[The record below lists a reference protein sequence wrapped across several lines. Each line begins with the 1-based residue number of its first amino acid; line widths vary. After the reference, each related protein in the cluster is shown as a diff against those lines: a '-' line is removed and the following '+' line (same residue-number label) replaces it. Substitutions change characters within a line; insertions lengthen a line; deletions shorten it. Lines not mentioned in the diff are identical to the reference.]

1 MKKKIIVVK
10 QDGVK
15 DCGVSSLLSII
26 KYYGGNINIE
36 KLREMTKTNKSGT
49 TAFHLIECAEKIGFI
64 SKGIKCNNI
73 NDLKNKID
81 TPFIAH
87 VIINKSYKHYIVVY
101 NIDYKK
107 KKITVMDPAIGI
119 KKLSFD
125 EFNKI
130 WSKVIITFTPV
141 KKLPKFK
148 NNKDVLNLIKHI
160 ISANKKIFVNII
172 ILSIFITL
180 FNLINSYYFKIIV
193 DDIVVNSLSNFY
205 RISIIFLAIIIIK
218 AISDYFRNQS
228 LLYINQK
235 IDFLLIMKSF
245 SHIINLPYDY
255 FKNKTTGELTSRI
268 SDLNYIKET
277 ISKATIT
284 IFVDMLLFLVSSVI
298 LFSINHTLF
307 LITIIIF
314 ILYVIV
320 VIIFSPMFK
329 NRIVE
334 VQEKQAI
341 VNTHIIESINGFE
354 SIKGLNLQ
362 ATASNKLEYKYIN
375 FLNKDYSMNHVYNI
389 QLIFK
394 SLIEGIGVLA
404 ILFVGYLLVIKGKI
418 SIGEVITYNSL
429 LIYFLNPIKNVLELE
444 PLIRYAVSSFNR
456 INEIF
461 SIDKEKLLIDEKY
474 TGNKIKGEIKFKNY
488 CYTINDKDEI
498 LKNINLNIKV
508 GEKIMIVGPS
518 GCGKS
523 TLIRSILNYSN
534 NARNSIF
541 IDKKDIVDYNMK
553 ELRNNITYV
562 SQNETIFNDS
572 IYNNINLKDNLDY
585 DEFLGL
591 AKMTEVDKICE
602 KKSLG
607 YDYLL
612 EENGFNISGGEKGR
626 IVLCRALTKNNN
638 VILLDEALRELDVNM
653 ERRILKRLF
662 STMKNKTIIIVSH
675 RLENMDLFDK
685 IIKMDNGKINKVIE
699 RSRICNG

>member
-1 MKKKIIVVK
+1 MKKKIVVVK

-64 SKGIKCNNI
+64 SKGIKCKNI
-73 NDLKNKID
+73 DDLKTKINE
-81 TPFIAH
+81 PFIAH

-101 NIDYKK
+101 NVDYKK
-107 KKITVMDPAIGI
+107 CVVTVMDPASGI

-125 EFNKI
+125 EFNTI

-141 KKLPKFK
+141 KKLPIFK
-148 NNKDVLNLIKHI
+148 NNKDIFNLIKHI
-160 ISANKKIFVNII
+160 ILSNKKIFINII
-172 ILSIFITL
+172 ILSLFITL
-180 FNLINSYYFKIIV
+180 FNIINSYYFKIII
-193 DDIVVNSLSNFY
+193 DDIVSNSLSNFY
-205 RISIIFLAIIIIK
+205 RISIVFLAIIIIK

-235 IDFLLIMKSF
+235 IDFLLIRKAF

-255 FKNKTTGELTSRI
+255 FKNKTTGEITSRI
-268 SDLNYIKET
+268 SDLNYIKEM

-284 IFVDMLLFLVSSVI
+284 IFVDMLLFFVSSII
-298 LFSINHTLF
+298 LFSISRNLF
-307 LITIIIF
+307 MITIIIF

-320 VIIFSPMFK
+320 VAIFSPIFRK
-329 NRIVE
+329 KIVAT
-334 VQEKQAI
+334 QERQAS

-362 ATASNKLEYKYIN
+362 SNIVNKLENKYIK
-375 FLNKDYSMNHVYNI
+375 FLNKEYSMNRSYNI
-389 QLIFK
+389 QLVFK
-394 SLIEGIGVLA
+394 DLIEGVGVLT
-404 ILFVGYLLVIKGKI
+404 ILFVGYLLAVKGKI

-444 PLIRYAVSSFNR
+444 PLIRYAISSFNR
-456 INEIF
+456 INELF
-461 SIDKEKLLIDEKY
+461 SIDKENLLIDEKY
-474 TGNKIKGEIKFKNY
+474 TGKKIKGEIKFKNY

-498 LKNINLNIKV
+498 LKNINLDIKV
-508 GEKIMIVGPS
+508 GEKVMIVGPS

-523 TLIRSILNYSN
+523 TLIRAILNYSTN
-534 NARNSIF
+534 TNNSIF
-541 IDKKDIVDYNMK
+541 IDKKDIVNYNLK

-562 SQNETIFNDS
+562 SQNETLFNDS
-572 IYNNINLKDNLDY
+572 IYNNINLNNNLEY
-585 DEFLGL
+585 EQFLEL
-591 AKMTEVDKICE
+591 TKLTEVDKICN

-607 YDYLL
+607 YNFLL

-626 IVLCRALTKNNN
+626 IVLCRALTENNN

-662 STMKNKTIIIVSH
+662 SAMKNKTIIVVSH

-685 IIKMDNGKINKVIE
+685 VIKMNNGTIDKIMK
-699 RSRICNG
+699 RADTYHG